1 MDSIWVQALISVGA
15 ISLLSFVGAILF
27 RVEGTK
33 LKTVIAICVSLSA
46 GAMMGNAFLH
56 ILPEAIEHAAQVS
69 HQKMSPFKMVPATES
84 DHAHTLG
91 HDHDHDQEHDHDHD
105 HDHDQAPKPV
115 EAHGHNHGSGHG
127 AMSVMALTGAGILVF
142 FLLDFFFHWYS
153 RTSHSEVKP
162 IGPLLM
168 VGDALENFTDGI
180 VIAAAY
186 MISPAAGLAATVA
199 VAIHEIPLE
208 VSDFGVLLHSGFK
221 KSKALLFNFLSGLA
235 ALSGAVLVLWL
246 GTIVENFAVIIAPVA
261 AGAFIYMAISTLLPQ
276 VRTNAVA
283 GTNGGSW
290 HFLGV
295 AAGLAFMYLI
305 VLFE

>member
-1 MDSIWVQALISVGA
+1 MDSIWVQALLSVGA
-15 ISLLSFVGAILF
+15 ISLISFVGAILYRF
-27 RVEGTK
+27 EGAK

-46 GAMMGNAFLH
+46 GAMLGNAFLH

-69 HQKMSPFKMVPATES
+69 HQKMSPFKMVPAIES
-84 DHAHTLG
+84 GQAHI
-91 HDHDHDQEHDHDHD
+91 HDHDHD
-105 HDHDQAPKPV
+105 HDHDQASKPA
-115 EAHGHNHGSGHG
+115 EAHNHTHGSDHG
-127 AMSVMALTGAGILVF
+127 SMFVMALTGAGILVF
-142 FLLDFFFHWYS
+142 FLLDFFFHLYNQ
-153 RTSHSEVKP
+153 TSDREVKP

-186 MISPAAGLAATVA
+186 MISPAAGLAATLA

-221 KSKALLFNFLSGLA
+221 KSKALLFNFLSGLT
-235 ALSGAVLVLWL
+235 ALAGAVLVLWL
-246 GTIVENFAVIIAPVA
+246 GTIVKNFAVIIAPVA

-276 VRTNAVA
+276 VRSNAVA
-283 GTNGGSW
+283 GTSGGSW

-295 AAGLAFMYLI
+295 AAGLAFMYLLLLI
-305 VLFE
+305 E